1 MRFWVR
7 TDCRA
12 FDFYPHLYKRQAG
25 IVQQS
30 DKPLFYGTADNND
43 CRVR

>member
-12 FDFYPHLYKRQAG
+12 FDFYPNLYKRQAV

-30 DKPLFYGTADNND
+30 GKPLFYGAADNND